1 MKIKYILWIICAL
14 LLLNTGTI
22 FAQEIGGTSTIGEVG
37 FLEKGP
43 IEKGPIEKPPIE
55 KPPETSSAPITTNN
69 SKSINQKLP
78 IVGST
83 QGDTLTLMA
92 LLLIIGAGALT
103 IKHIG
108 IIRIKENYNEKNN
121 N

>member
-1 MKIKYILWIICAL
+1 MKIKYILWVICAL
-14 LLLNTGTI
+14 LLLNTGPS

-37 FLEKGP
+37 FL
-43 IEKGPIEKPPIE
+43 EKGPIEKPPIE

-83 QGDTLTLMA
+83 QGDTLTLLA

-108 IIRIKENYNEKNN
+108 IIRIKENYNEKKQ
-121 N
+121 

>member
-1 MKIKYILWIICAL
+1 MKIKYILWVICAL

-37 FLEKGP
+37 FL
-43 IEKGPIEKPPIE
+43 EKGPIEKPPIE

>member
-37 FLEKGP
+37 FL
-43 IEKGPIEKPPIE
+43 EKGPIEKPPIE

>member
-1 MKIKYILWIICAL
+1 MKIKYILWVICAL

-43 IEKGPIEKPPIE
+43 IEKGPIE

>member
-43 IEKGPIEKPPIE
+43 IEKGPIE

>member
-43 IEKGPIEKPPIE
+43 IEKGPIEKPP
-55 KPPETSSAPITTNN
+55 ETSSAPITTNN

-83 QGDTLTLMA
+83 QGDTLTLMV

>member
-1 MKIKYILWIICAL
+1 MKIKYILWVICAL
-14 LLLNTGTI
+14 LLLNTGPS

-37 FLEKGP
+37 FLEK
-43 IEKGPIEKPPIE
+43 EPIE

-83 QGDTLTLMA
+83 HGDTLTLMA